1 MPGTVP
7 KSILRFGLSVSIL
20 GLLACTPAVSVPQA
34 EYQSNVAT
42 IKLGISKLEFL
53 KLFPKAEA
61 RGAKTFPKGNIE
73 VLEVTVYRYHFG
85 PTSEPEW
92 NSVPGGQ
99 VKKVWFY
106 FYNDK
111 LVQFGNPND
120 WPQDPDLVIET
131 RHT

>member
-1 MPGTVP
+1 MSGTSP
-7 KSILRFGLSVSIL
+7 SSFLRFGILLSIL
-20 GLLACTPAVSVPQA
+20 PLFACTPAVSVPQA
-34 EYQSNVAT
+34 EYQSTVAT
-42 IKLGISKLEFL
+42 IKLGISRQEFL

-61 RGAKTFPKGNIE
+61 RGAKSFPKGSVE
-73 VLEVTVYRYHFG
+73 VLEVVVYRYHFG

-92 NSVPGGQ
+92 NTVPGGQ

-120 WPQDPDLVIET
+120 WPQNPDLIVEL

>member
-1 MPGTVP
+1 MPSTP
-7 KSILRFGLSVSIL
+7 QNPFLKFGVLVSFL

-34 EYQSNVAT
+34 DYQSTVAT
-42 IKLGISKLEFL
+42 INLGISKQEFL

-61 RGAKTFPKGNIE
+61 RGAKSFPKGSVE

-120 WPQDPDLVIET
+120 WPQNPDLIVET